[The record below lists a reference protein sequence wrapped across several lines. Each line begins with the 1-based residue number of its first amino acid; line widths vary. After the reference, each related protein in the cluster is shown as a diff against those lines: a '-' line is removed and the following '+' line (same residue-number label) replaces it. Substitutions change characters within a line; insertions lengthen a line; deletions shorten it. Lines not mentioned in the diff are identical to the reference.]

1 MLRDRL
7 KEHIPAIVKREIT
20 ARAVARLLDVS
31 EGTVCRTLK
40 QMKIAREPAMDRT
53 AAGKL
58 ERARREHRALC
69 AATMSIE
76 AAARAANC
84 STRTIYRL
92 RKKHDAEKSQP
103 GTD

>member
-1 MLRDRL
+1 MLRDNL
-7 KEHIPAIVKREIT
+7 KPYIDAIVKRETT
-20 ARAVARLLDVS
+20 ARAVARELKVS
-31 EGTVCRTLK
+31 EGAVCRALK
-40 QMKIAREPAMDRT
+40 QLKVVREPAIDRT

-69 AATMSIE
+69 AATMPIE

-92 RKKHDAEKSQP
+92 RKKQHAEKPQSGAQ
-103 GTD
+103 

>member
-1 MLRDRL
+1 MLRDQI
-7 KEHIPAIVKREIT
+7 KPHIPAIVKREIT
-20 ARAVARLLDVS
+20 ARAVAHLLGVS

-40 QMKIAREPAMDRT
+40 QMKITREPARDRT

-58 ERARREHRALC
+58 ERARREYRALC

-92 RKKHDAEKSQP
+92 RKKPDAKKPQP
-103 GTD
+103 GAQ